1 MEEKEESKK
10 KRKKKIVCWCCGRT
24 PKEAKKIIKV
34 SIGGKRVRLCKEC
47 RWYLGEYLNPLST
60 LNYLKKRGYKNL
72 NLENFGKWKDKFPE
86 LNPKPKLIDRNSF
99 LFKDLNS
106 KKVEKSETEL
116 KKRMKIGE
124 LT

>member
-1 MEEKEESKK
+1 M
-10 KRKKKIVCWCCGRT
+10 KKIVCWCCGRT

-72 NLENFGKWKDKFPE
+72 NLKNYGIWKDKFPE
-86 LNPKPKLIDRNSF
+86 LNSNPKAANSM
-99 LFKDLNS
+99 LYLPGSEEHTKKIEDLKNEN
-106 KKVEKSETEL
+106 KKSEPL
-116 KKRMKIGE
+116 KVN
-124 LT
+124 